1 MKRLFRCST
10 LSTTVLLSILAGCA
24 GPTKPV
30 SEPRQASPTDQ
41 TGSSAT
47 EDSTVPGKPASPDPS
62 SNDASPPTQPKEPEG
77 PPPRERVRIENTC
90 AKPVNLRLERNNDSD
105 LNTSIGSNTSMEERA
120 KDGDEVIIVD
130 AKYAPITKIIV
141 TAQMKAVVIQSG
153 CVTIGSR

>member
-1 MKRLFRCST
+1 MKRLLWCSM
-10 LSTTVLLSILAGCA
+10 LLSMGCT
-24 GPTKPV
+24 GPTKSV

-41 TGSSAT
+41 TSSSPP
-47 EDSTVPGKPASPDPS
+47 EGSTVPEKPASPDLS
-62 SNDASPPTQPKEPEG
+62 SNEAAPPTRPKEPEG

-130 AKYAPITKIIV
+130 AKYAPITKIVV
-141 TAQMKAVVIQSG
+141 TAEMKAVVIQSG